1 MCKVNNKDTRTTP
14 FASLWCLYCKLCW
27 YFTPC
32 SSVSVVTFEQVNAD
46 WELCEYFWN
55 WFFKLNQNTIK
66 YIIFFIL
73 FQANV
78 PFYTPW
84 KRQKISGFLTFS
96 GGTEIENWLEMDYN
110 CGFKTSDVTQ
120 KELSE
125 VLHKSSYSSKFR
137 NIHRKKLVL
146 KSFF

>member
-1 MCKVNNKDTRTTP
+1 MI
-14 FASLWCLYCKLCW
+14 LH

-32 SSVSVVTFEQVNAD
+32 SSVSIVTFEQVNAN
-46 WELCEYFWN
+46 WESCEYFWN

-96 GGTEIENWLEMDYN
+96 GGTEIENWFEMDYN
-110 CGFKTSDVTQ
+110 CGFKTSNVTQ

-125 VLHKSSYSSKFR
+125 MLYKSSYSSKFC

-146 KSFF
+146 ESFFNEVAVLGLQLY

>member
-1 MCKVNNKDTRTTP
+1 MI
-14 FASLWCLYCKLCW
+14 LH
-27 YFTPC
+27 YFPPC
-32 SSVSVVTFEQVNAD
+32 SSVSIVTFEQVNAD
-46 WELCEYFWN
+46 WESCEYFWN

-66 YIIFFIL
+66 YVRKKLSFLSYFKPM
-73 FQANV
+73 FH
-78 PFYTPW
+78 FYTPW

-110 CGFKTSDVTQ
+110 CGFKTSNVTQ

-125 VLHKSSYSSKFR
+125 VLYKSSYSSKFC

-146 KSFF
+146 ESFFNEVAVLGLQLY